1 MRIGIIVNPL
11 AGIGGAVGLKGSDGS
26 DIVAEAFKKGAVKHA
41 SERMQQT
48 LQLLV
53 DLASQIELITFA
65 GEMGELAATNA
76 GFKPVIIGE
85 LASEQTTAEDTLRVA
100 KALVDERVDLILF
113 AGGDGTARNLFDA
126 IGADQL
132 VLGVPAGVKIH
143 SGVYAVNCHA
153 AAEVVRQMLA
163 GVVVAVGL
171 GEVRDID
178 EDAFRQGKVQAR
190 FYGEMLVPMTNRY
203 LQHVKCGG
211 REQEALVLDDI
222 AAGIDDV
229 LMDGVYYIVG
239 PGTTTRAIMDFLG
252 LENTLLG
259 VDVIFNRAL
268 VGSDVT
274 EAEILQLISNE
285 PAYVIVTPIGGQGHI
300 FGRGN
305 HQISPAVIREVG
317 KNHII
322 VVATKTKLNELEGR
336 PLLVDTFDQKL
347 NEDLRG
353 FQRVVTGFQDEVI
366 YRVES

>member
-1 MRIGIIVNPL
+1 MNPL

-41 SERMQQT
+41 SERMEQT
-48 LQLLV
+48 LRRLTELSSQL
-53 DLASQIELITFA
+53 ELITFA
-65 GEMGELAATNA
+65 GEMGELAVINA
-76 GFKPVIIGE
+76 GLKPVIIGA
-85 LASEQTTAEDTLRVA
+85 LASTDTTAEDTLRVA
-100 KALVDERVDLILF
+100 KALVKEKVDLILF

-153 AAEVVRQMLA
+153 AAEVVCQMLS
-163 GVVVAVGL
+163 GDLVAVGL

-178 EDAFRQGKVQAR
+178 EVAFRQGKVQAR

-211 REQEALVLDDI
+211 REQEELVLEDI

-229 LMDGVYYIVG
+229 LKENVYYIIG

-259 VDVIFNRAL
+259 VDVILNRTL

-274 EAEILQLISNE
+274 EAEILQLISE
-285 PAYVIVTPIGGQGHI
+285 KPACIIVTPIGGQGHI

-317 KNHII
+317 KGNII
-322 VVATKTKLNELEGR
+322 VVATKTKLSELEGR

-347 NEDLRG
+347 NEELRG

-366 YRVES
+366 YKVES